1 MHKLTTTII
10 AILAITLLAS
20 GCGDD
25 HKSAE
30 ELGTQA
36 QTEMLERAFDVVP
49 PYQPTSFPG
58 REAINKSLQ
67 AGEQGPWYVYALA
80 FDGTPLF
87 NIVSEFRP
95 YNKCHSIT
103 SPQRLQ
109 RFRIEGVSGA
119 HDAIA
124 QAPGLDGIYYSS
136 GGCHTYVV
144 EDVDT
149 GSIIDLSG
157 STFTIVAS
165 LRPLDIETD
174 PLISQPD
181 G

>member
-10 AILAITLLAS
+10 AALVIMLLAS
-20 GCGDD
+20 GCEVGS
-25 HKSAE
+25 KSAE
-30 ELGTQA
+30 ELGSEA

-49 PYQPTSFPG
+49 PYQPTAFPG
-58 REAINKSLQ
+58 RDAINRSLR
-67 AGEQGPWYVYALA
+67 AGEQGPWHVYALA

-87 NIVSEFRP
+87 YIVSEFRP

-103 SPQRLQ
+103 SPERLQ
-109 RFRIEGVSGA
+109 RFSKQGLGSV
-119 HDAIA
+119 DAIA
-124 QAPGLDGIYYSS
+124 KAPALDGIYYSS

-144 EDVDT
+144 EDVTT

-165 LRPLDIETD
+165 LRPLNIETD
-174 PLISQPD
+174 PLISESD